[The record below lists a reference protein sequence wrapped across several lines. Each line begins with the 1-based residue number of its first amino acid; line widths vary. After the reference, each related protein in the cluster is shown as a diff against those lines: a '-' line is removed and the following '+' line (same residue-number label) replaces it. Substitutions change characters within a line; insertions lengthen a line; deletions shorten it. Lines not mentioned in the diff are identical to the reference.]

1 MEILAVRGAVPPH
14 RHTQAEITDAFSNV
28 IARGSLDEQALRR
41 LHANA
46 GVQHRSL
53 VLPLTAYGELED
65 FGQTNDLFI
74 QHAVKLGAQ
83 ALEDAIKSAGLTPS
97 DVDEIICATVTGV
110 ATPSLDARIAASS
123 GCVPTCG
130 GSPWWGWAVSPARPA
145 WLACTTICWAAP
157 TT

>member
-1 MEILAVRGAVPPH
+1 MEILAVRGALPPH

-53 VLPLTAYGELED
+53 VLPLAAYGELED
-65 FGQTNDLFI
+65 FGQANDLFI
-74 QHAVKLGAQ
+74 EHAVELGAQ

-97 DVDEIICATVTGV
+97 DVGEIICATVTGV
-110 ATPSLDARIAASS
+110 ATPSLDARIAAVVGSS
-123 GCVPTCG
+123 
-130 GSPWWGWAVSPARPA
+130 
-145 WLACTTICWAAP
+145 
-157 TT
+157 